1 MLPRGSDYEGIRGFW
16 RSDLLAGA
24 TVGVVALPLALAFSI
39 AAGLSPEAGIVTAVV
54 AGIAAAIFGG
64 SSVQVSGPTG
74 AMAVVLAPVVAHS
87 GVGAVAFVT
96 LAAGLVL
103 VAAGAAR
110 LGRFVGFLPW
120 PVIEGFTVG
129 IGLIIFLQQVP
140 AMLGVAPGEAEN
152 VALRAAKSLLDIGS
166 AQWQAVATAL
176 LVVLVMTVAPRIH
189 RSLPASLIAVLVAT
203 IATLSFGWDVALI
216 GALPSSF
223 PAQGI
228 PGIALGDAP
237 QLLTAVLAIAALAG
251 IESLLSARVADGL
264 SDATPHDSD
273 RELFGQGVANVAVS
287 FFGGMP
293 ATGAIAR
300 TAVNVRAG
308 ARTRVSAV
316 VHGLVILLAVAVFSP
331 LIAKIPLA
339 ALAGVLMVTAVH
351 MVEFGTATRMLRSTR
366 GDALVF
372 GVTAAATVALDL
384 IAAIEIGVVLAGL
397 IALRAVVDTS
407 DFRRD
412 DLSGESIDTQTEHEL
427 LGEHVVAYRLDGALF
442 FGATRRFLLELAEVS
457 DVDVV
462 ILRCGTLRVLDA
474 SGAQAIGELVTQ
486 LQDRGISVLLACLR
500 PEHRRLI
507 DSVGALSA
515 LEHEDRIVPTID
527 EAINWAKNFHR
538 ARERDGLVPA
548 LGH

>member
-1 MLPRGSDYEGIRGFW
+1 MLPSSSDYEGLTGFW
-16 RSDLLAGA
+16 RADLLAGA
-24 TVGVVALPLALAFSI
+24 TVGIVALPLALAFSI

-54 AGIAAAIFGG
+54 AGIVAAIFGG

-96 LAAGLVL
+96 LAAGLLL
-103 VAAGAAR
+103 VAAGAGR

-140 AMLGVAPGEAEN
+140 AMLGVPPGEAEN
-152 VALRAAKSLLDIGS
+152 VALRAAQSLLEIGS
-166 AQWQAVATAL
+166 AQWEAIVTASFVA
-176 LVVLVMTVAPRIH
+176 LVMMLAPRVH
-189 RSLPASLIAVLVAT
+189 KSLPASLTAVLAATVA
-203 IATLSFGWDVALI
+203 AQAFGWNIASV
-216 GALPSSF
+216 GALPSSL
-223 PAQGI
+223 PAPGI
-228 PGIALGDAP
+228 PAVALGDMP

-251 IESLLSARVADGL
+251 VESLLSARVADGL
-264 SDATPHDSD
+264 SDGTPHDPD

-308 ARTRVSAV
+308 ARTRVSAA
-316 VHGLVILLAVAVFSP
+316 VHGVLILVAVAVFSP

-339 ALAGVLMVTAVH
+339 ALAGVLMVTAFH
-351 MVEFGTATRMLRSTR
+351 MIEFGTATRMLRSTR

-397 IALRAVVDTS
+397 IALRSVVDTS

-474 SGAQAIGELVTQ
+474 SGAQAIGEMVTQ

-507 DSVGALSA
+507 ESVGALSA

-527 EAINWAKNFHR
+527 EAIKWAKNFHR
-538 ARERDGLVPA
+538 ARERDRLTPA

>member
-1 MLPRGSDYEGIRGFW
+1 M
-16 RSDLLAGA
+16 AGA

-54 AGIAAAIFGG
+54 AGIVAAIFGG

-103 VAAGAAR
+103 VAAGAGR

-140 AMLGVAPGEAEN
+140 AMLGVPPGEAEN
-152 VALRAAKSLLDIGS
+152 VALRAVQSLLEIGS
-166 AQWQAVATAL
+166 VQWEAVATAAF
-176 LVVLVMTVAPRIH
+176 VALVMILAPRVHKSMPASLAAVFAATVAAQAFGWDIASVGALPG
-189 RSLPASLIAVLVAT
+189 SLPA
-203 IATLSFGWDVALI
+203 
-216 GALPSSF
+216 P
-223 PAQGI
+223 GI
-228 PGIALGDAP
+228 PGVALGEVP

-251 IESLLSARVADGL
+251 VESLLSARVADGL
-264 SDATPHDSD
+264 SDSTPHDPD

-308 ARTRVSAV
+308 ARTRVSAA
-316 VHGLVILLAVAVFSP
+316 VHGVIILVAVAVFAP
-331 LIAKIPLA
+331 LISKIPLA
-339 ALAGVLMVTAVH
+339 ALAGVLMVTAFH

-397 IALRAVVDTS
+397 IALRSVVDTS
-407 DFRRD
+407 AFRLD

-474 SGAQAIGELVTQ
+474 SGAQAIGEMVTQ

-507 DSVGALSA
+507 ESVGALSA

-527 EAINWAKNFHR
+527 DAIKWAKDFHR
-538 ARERDGLVPA
+538 VREHDILIPA

>member
-1 MLPRGSDYEGIRGFW
+1 
-16 RSDLLAGA
+16 
-24 TVGVVALPLALAFSI
+24 
-39 AAGLSPEAGIVTAVV
+39 
-54 AGIAAAIFGG
+54 
-64 SSVQVSGPTG
+64 
-74 AMAVVLAPVVAHS
+74 VLAPVVAQS

-96 LAAGLVL
+96 LAAGLL
-103 VAAGAAR
+103 LIVAGIGR
-110 LGRFVGFLPW
+110 VGRFVGFLPW

-140 AMLGVAPGEAEN
+140 AMLGVPAGEAEN
-152 VALRAAKSLLDIGS
+152 VALSAAQSLLDIGS
-166 AQWQAVATAL
+166 AQWEAVVTAL
-176 LVVLVMTVAPRIH
+176 VVVLVMTLAPRIH
-189 RSLPASLIAVLVAT
+189 RSLPSSLIAVLAAT
-203 IATLSFGWDVALI
+203 IAAQFFGWDIAAI
-216 GALPSSF
+216 GALPSSL
-223 PAQGI
+223 PAPGI
-228 PGIALGDAP
+228 PGVALGEAP

-251 IESLLSARVADGL
+251 VESLLSARVADGL
-264 SDATPHDSD
+264 SDATPHDPD

-308 ARTRVSAV
+308 ARSRVSAA
-316 VHGLVILLAVAVFSP
+316 VHGVMILVAVAVFAP

-339 ALAGVLMVTAVH
+339 ALAGVLMVTAFH

-384 IAAIEIGVVLAGL
+384 IAAIEIGVILAGL

-407 DFRRD
+407 EFRRD

-500 PEHRRLI
+500 PEHRKVI
-507 DSVGALSA
+507 ENVGALNA
-515 LEHEDRIVPTID
+515 LEHEDRIVPTIED
-527 EAINWAKNFHR
+527 AINWAKNFHR
-538 ARERDGLVPA
+538 ARERDTLIPA

>member
-1 MLPRGSDYEGIRGFW
+1 MLPSSSDYEGLTGFW
-16 RSDLLAGA
+16 RADLLAGA
-24 TVGVVALPLALAFSI
+24 TVGIVALPLALAFSI

-54 AGIAAAIFGG
+54 AGIVAAIFGG

-96 LAAGLVL
+96 LAAGLLL
-103 VAAGAAR
+103 VAAGAGR

-140 AMLGVAPGEAEN
+140 AMLGVPPGEAEN
-152 VALRAAKSLLDIGS
+152 VALRAAQSLMEIGS
-166 AQWQAVATAL
+166 AQWEAIVTASFVA
-176 LVVLVMTVAPRIH
+176 LVMMLAPRVH
-189 RSLPASLIAVLVAT
+189 KSLPASLTAVLAATVA
-203 IATLSFGWDVALI
+203 AQAFGWNIASV
-216 GALPSSF
+216 GALPSSL
-223 PAQGI
+223 PAPGI
-228 PGIALGDAP
+228 PAVALGDMP

-251 IESLLSARVADGL
+251 VESLLSARVADGL
-264 SDATPHDSD
+264 SDGTPHDPD

-308 ARTRVSAV
+308 ARTRVSAA
-316 VHGLVILLAVAVFSP
+316 VHGVLILVAVAVFSP

-339 ALAGVLMVTAVH
+339 ALAGVLMVTAFH
-351 MVEFGTATRMLRSTR
+351 MIEFGTATRMLRSTR

-397 IALRAVVDTS
+397 IALRSVVDTS

-474 SGAQAIGELVTQ
+474 SGAQAIGEMVTQ

-507 DSVGALSA
+507 ESVGALNA

-538 ARERDGLVPA
+538 ARERDALVPA
-548 LGH
+548 LGG

>member
-1 MLPRGSDYEGIRGFW
+1 MLPSGSDYEGVRSFW
-16 RSDLLAGA
+16 RSDVLAGA
-24 TVGVVALPLALAFSI
+24 SVGVVALPLALAFSI
-39 AAGLSPEAGIVTAVV
+39 AAGLGPEAGIITAVV
-54 AGIAAAIFGG
+54 AGIVAAIFGG

-96 LAAGLVL
+96 LAAGLLL
-103 VAAGAAR
+103 VAAGAGR

-140 AMLGVAPGEAEN
+140 AMLGVPAGEAEN
-152 VALRAAKSLLDIGS
+152 VALRAAQSVLDIGS
-166 AQWQAVATAL
+166 MRWEAVATAL
-176 LVVLVMTVAPRIH
+176 LVVLVMTVTPRIH
-189 RSLPASLIAVLVAT
+189 RSFPASLAGVLVAT
-203 IATLSFGWDVALI
+203 VAVQAFSWDIAAI
-216 GALPSSF
+216 GALPTSL
-223 PAQGI
+223 PAPGI
-228 PGIALGDAP
+228 PGVPLGDLP

-251 IESLLSARVADGL
+251 VESLLSARVADGL
-264 SDATPHDSD
+264 SDGTPHDPD

-308 ARTRVSAV
+308 ARTRVSAA
-316 VHGLVILLAVAVFSP
+316 VHGLVVLSAVAVFSP
-331 LIAKIPLA
+331 WIAKIPLA
-339 ALAGVLMVTAVH
+339 ALAGVLMVTAFH
-351 MVEFGTATRMLRSTR
+351 MVEFGTATQMLRSTR

-397 IALRAVVDTS
+397 IALRSVVDTS

-412 DLSGESIDTQTEHEL
+412 DLSGESIDTQTEHDL

-442 FGATRRFLLELAEVS
+442 FGATRRFLLELTEVS

-507 DSVGALSA
+507 EDVGALSA
-515 LEHEDRIVPTID
+515 LEHEDRIVATID
-527 EAINWAKNFHR
+527 EAISWAKNFHR
-538 ARERDGLVPA
+538 ARAGDSLVA
-548 LGH
+548 ATA